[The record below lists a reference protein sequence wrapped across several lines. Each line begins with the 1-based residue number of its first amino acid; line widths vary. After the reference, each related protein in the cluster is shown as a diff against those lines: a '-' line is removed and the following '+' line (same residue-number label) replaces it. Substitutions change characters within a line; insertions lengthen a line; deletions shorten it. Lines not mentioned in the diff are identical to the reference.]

1 MTLQYQVLKL
11 TNKATD
17 EFFIYTRRFDP
28 YNEPSL
34 PSNHKLQPDIDKYG
48 KVGFERTLI
57 QMTDSLDEAQAV
69 KFIILD
75 AYLTDRHL
83 CYNLVMSGDPKKK
96 RVSSAQSCLRI
107 DARRK
112 KLEENKLRR
121 IETERLL
128 AIARRDLEAS
138 R

>member
-11 TNKATD
+11 TNKATGK
-17 EFFIYTRRFDP
+17 FFIYARRFDP
-28 YNEPSL
+28 YNEPDL
-34 PSNHKLQPDIDKYG
+34 PSNHKLQADIDKYG
-48 KVGFERTLI
+48 KDGFERTLI

-69 KFIILD
+69 KFKILD
-75 AYLTDRHL
+75 AYVTDRHL
-83 CYNLVMSGDPKKK
+83 CYNVIMSGDPKKK
-96 RVSSAQSCLRI
+96 RVRAQGSVA

>member
-17 EFFIYTRRFDP
+17 EFFIYARRFDP
-28 YNEPSL
+28 YNEPDL
-34 PSNHKLQPDIDKYG
+34 PSNHKLQADIDKYG
-48 KVGFERTLI
+48 KDGFERTLI

-69 KFIILD
+69 KFKLLAD
-75 AYLTDRHL
+75 YVTDRHL
-83 CYNLVMSGDPKKK
+83 CYNVIMSGDPKKK
-96 RVSSAQSCLRI
+96 RVRAQSCLRI

>member
-17 EFFIYTRRFDP
+17 EFFIYARRFDP
-28 YNEPSL
+28 YNEPDL
-34 PSNHKLQPDIDKYG
+34 PSNHKLQADIDKYG
-48 KVGFERTLI
+48 KDGFERTLI

-69 KFIILD
+69 KFKILD
-75 AYLTDRHL
+75 AYVTDRHL
-83 CYNLVMSGDPKKK
+83 CYNVIMSGDPKKK
-96 RVSSAQSCLRI
+96 RVRAQSCLRI

>member
-17 EFFIYTRRFDP
+17 EFFIYARRFDP
-28 YNEPSL
+28 YNEPDL
-34 PSNHKLQPDIDKYG
+34 PSNHKLQADIDKYG
-48 KVGFERTLI
+48 KDGFERTLI

-69 KFIILD
+69 KFKLLADYI
-75 AYLTDRHL
+75 TKRHL
-83 CYNLVMSGDPKKK
+83 CYNMVMSDEPKKK
-96 RVSSAQSCLRI
+96 RVRAQGSVA

>member
-11 TNKATD
+11 TNKATGK
-17 EFFIYTRRFDP
+17 FFIYTRRFDP
-28 YNEPSL
+28 YNEHDL
-34 PSNHKLQPDIDKYG
+34 PSNHKLQADIDKYG
-48 KVGFERTLI
+48 KDGFERTLI

-69 KFIILD
+69 KFKLLADYI
-75 AYLTDRHL
+75 TKRHL
-83 CYNLVMSGDPKKK
+83 CYNMVMSDEPKKK
-96 RVSSAQSCLRI
+96 RVSRAQSCLRI

>member
-17 EFFIYTRRFDP
+17 EFFIYARRFDP
-28 YNEPSL
+28 YNEPDL
-34 PSNHKLQPDIDKYG
+34 PSNHKLQADIDKYG
-48 KVGFERTLI
+48 KDGFERTLI
-57 QMTDSLDEAQAV
+57 QMTDSLDEAQTV

-75 AYLTDRHL
+75 AYLTDLHL
-83 CYNLVMSGDPKKK
+83 CYNLVMSDEPAKK
-96 RVSSAQSCLRI
+96 RVRAQGSVA

>member
-17 EFFIYTRRFDP
+17 EFFIYARRFDP
-28 YNEPSL
+28 YNEPDL

-48 KVGFERTLI
+48 KDGFEKTLI

-69 KFIILD
+69 KFKILAD
-75 AYLTDRHL
+75 YITKRHL
-83 CYNLVMSGDPKKK
+83 CYNMVMSDEPKKK
-96 RVSSAQSCLRI
+96 RVRAQGSVA

>member
-17 EFFIYTRRFDP
+17 EFFIYARRFDP
-28 YNEPSL
+28 YNEPDL
-34 PSNHKLQPDIDKYG
+34 PSNHKLQADIDKYG
-48 KVGFERTLI
+48 KDGFERTLI
-57 QMTDSLDEAQAV
+57 QMTDSLDEAQAM

-75 AYLTDRHL
+75 AYLTDLHL
-83 CYNLVMSGDPKKK
+83 CYNLVMSDEPAKK
-96 RVSSAQSCLRI
+96 RVSAQSCLRI

-112 KLEENKLRR
+112 KLEENRLRR

-138 R
+138 H

>member
-17 EFFIYTRRFDP
+17 EFFIYARRFDP
-28 YNEPSL
+28 YNEPDL
-34 PSNHKLQPDIDKYG
+34 PSNHKLQADIDKYG
-48 KVGFERTLI
+48 KDGFERTLI
-57 QMTDSLDEAQAV
+57 QMTDSLDEAQTV
-69 KFIILD
+69 KFIILAD
-75 AYLTDRHL
+75 YITKRHL
-83 CYNLVMSGDPKKK
+83 CYNMVMSDEPKKK
-96 RVSSAQSCLRI
+96 RVRAQGSVA